1 VIGYLPN
8 LLIVGAAKAGTSSLH
23 AYLDEHPEISMSKE
37 KELQLFNRPDDW
49 RQQLDE
55 YRKNFYVRAP
65 VRGESSPA
73 YSMDPRFGDVPA
85 RIHEVIPDARIVYL
99 VRDPIPRALAHY
111 VEWRFLR
118 VEQRP
123 FEDAFADLD
132 QPSNH
137 YVMSSRYAHQLGR
150 YRERFPDE
158 RILVLEQLDLL
169 ERRRETLRRVF
180 RFLGVDQDFWTPKFE
195 REHNVGQQKMELNS
209 FGWWL
214 AERQVYLPLMR
225 FARALPDRVGRAVL
239 RPIGQEIGRPAPD
252 EAMLARL
259 REVLRPDV
267 EWLRS
272 YTGRAFERWS
282 V

>member
-23 AYLDEHPEISMSKE
+23 AYLDEHPAISMSKQ

-49 RQQLDE
+49 RARLDQ
-55 YRKNFYVRAP
+55 YRNNFLVRAP

-85 RIHEVIPDARIVYL
+85 RIQEVIPHARIIYL

-111 VEWRFLR
+111 VEWCFLR

-123 FEDAFADLD
+123 FEQAFADLD
-132 QPSNH
+132 KPTND
-137 YVMSSRYAHQLGR
+137 YVMSSRYAHQLAR
-150 YRERFPDE
+150 YRARFPDSQ
-158 RILVLEQLDLL
+158 ILVLDQRALL
-169 ERRRETLRRVF
+169 TSRRETLRRVF
-180 RFLGVDQDFWTPKFE
+180 RFLGVDEEFWTPAFE
-195 REHNVGQQKMELNS
+195 REHNVAQQKMRLNS

-214 AERQVYLPLMR
+214 GERNLYLPTLR
-225 FARALPDRVGRAVL
+225 LAGALPPPARRGLLGLIGSEIR
-239 RPIGQEIGRPAPD
+239 RPVPD
-252 EAMLARL
+252 EAMLERLKAAL
-259 REVLRPDV
+259 REDV
-267 EWLRS
+267 DWLRS
-272 YTGRAFERWS
+272 YTGEAFEHWT